1 MRKEKDRAYL
11 FSESDFLTIFFVY
24 SIWPTVATAI
34 IKLEWATILSK
45 EFSKHQYGF
54 ERLSTG
60 FLNQFESL
68 VGAGDELTVSS
79 TSRCYS
85 ELGFPSATLKQI
97 QKFSI
102 LAYLAPYFPQY
113 ENTGRSASFRA
124 NNTMINMEISKCFV
138 RSPIYLEHANFYDFY
153 SPTSFLWQQR

>member
-1 MRKEKDRAYL
+1 M
-11 FSESDFLTIFFVY
+11 
-24 SIWPTVATAI
+24 
-34 IKLEWATILSK
+34 SK

-138 RSPIYLEHANFYDFY
+138 RSPIYPEHANFYDFY
-153 SPTSFLWQQR
+153 SLNYLSFITWVVAFTRAKILQSFWRKRVYRFI